1 MYYSLMRESKVIVE
15 YDGRAFHFDALSN
28 YDVQTSYEE
37 FKTLRRTIH
46 RRTNYAD
53 SIINAQTP
61 SSISLAINFSNTLT
75 EANFFEWLGFDR
87 KGNTFLLPLYSS
99 NIEPIMFN
107 IYIVN
112 KDNNCVYFENCYV
125 STVDFSLDKN
135 IPILNVGIESG
146 KFSEVSTYREAASII
161 QGEAMSYSPV
171 IVSTNGNILPGLIS
185 ASLSFQQQCS
195 WREDKSV
202 FDINKIYNNK
212 RAYVNE
218 MNASATISLYY
229 LKRFARD
236 MVYNIEPE
244 TDVPLNIRNNNIS
257 IDFPLARITKRL
269 NFSDVYKVEWDIIPT
284 ASSDPVRIDF
294 FGEIKND

>member
-1 MYYSLMRESKVIVE
+1 MFYSLMRESKIVIE
-15 YDGRAFHFDALSN
+15 YDGRGYHFDALSN
-28 YDVQTSYEE
+28 YDVRTSYEE
-37 FKTLRRTIH
+37 FKTLRRTVH

-61 SSISLAINFSNTLT
+61 SSISLAVNFSNTLT

-87 KGNTFLLPLYSS
+87 KGNTFLLPLYSN

-125 STVDFSLDKN
+125 STVDFSLDNN
-135 IPILNVGIESG
+135 IPILNIGIESG

-161 QGEAMSYSPV
+161 QGEVMSYSPV
-171 IVSTNGNILPGLIS
+171 IASTNGSILPGLIS

-212 RAYVNE
+212 RAYVTE

-229 LKRFARD
+229 LKRFAGD

-244 TDVPLNIRNNNIS
+244 TDVPLMIRNNNIS
-257 IDFPLARITKRL
+257 IDFPSARITKRL

-294 FGEIKND
+294 FGEIKK

>member
-1 MYYSLMRESKVIVE
+1 MFYALMRESKIVVE
-15 YDGRAFHFDALSN
+15 YDGRAYHFDALSN
-28 YDVQTSYEE
+28 YDINTSYEE

-75 EANFFEWLGFDR
+75 EANFFEWMGFDR
-87 KGNTFLLPLYSS
+87 EGNTFLLPLYST
-99 NIEPIMFN
+99 NIEPTMFN

-125 STVDFSLDKN
+125 STVDFSLDKSV
-135 IPILNVGIESG
+135 PILNVGIESG
-146 KFSEVSTYREAASII
+146 KFSEVSTFNPAGSIV
-161 QGEAMSYSPV
+161 QGEVISYSPPR
-171 IVSTNGNILPGLIS
+171 VSTNSNVLPALLS
-185 ASLSFQQQCS
+185 ASMSFQQQCS

-218 MNASATISLYY
+218 MNASATIAFYY
-229 LKRFARD
+229 TKRFAGD
-236 MVYNIEPE
+236 MFYNIEPE
-244 TDVPLNIRNNNIS
+244 TDIPLTIRNEHIS
-257 IDFPLARITKRL
+257 IDFPSARITKRL
-269 NFSDVYKVEWDIIPT
+269 QFSDIYRVEWDVIPT
-284 ASSDPVRIDF
+284 ADSDPVRIDF
-294 FGEIKND
+294 FGEIKK

>member
-1 MYYSLMRESKVIVE
+1 MRESKVIVE

-28 YDVQTSYEE
+28 YDIQTSYEE
-37 FKTLRRTIH
+37 FKTLRRTVH

-146 KFSEVSTYREAASII
+146 KFSEVSTYREVASII
-161 QGEAMSYSPV
+161 QGEVMSYSPV
-171 IVSTNGNILPGLIS
+171 IASTNGSILPGLIS

-218 MNASATISLYY
+218 MNASVPISLYY
-229 LKRFARD
+229 LKRFAGD

-257 IDFPLARITKRL
+257 IDFPSARITKRL
-269 NFSDVYKVEWDIIPT
+269 DFSDVYRVEWDIIPT

>member
-1 MYYSLMRESKVIVE
+1 MFYSLMRESKIVVE
-15 YDGRAFHFDALSN
+15 YDGRGYHFDALSN
-28 YDVQTSYEE
+28 YDVRTSYEE
-37 FKTLRRTIH
+37 FKTLRRTVH

-61 SSISLAINFSNTLT
+61 SSISLAVNFSNTLT

-87 KGNTFLLPLYSS
+87 KGNTFLLPLYSN

-135 IPILNVGIESG
+135 IPILNIGIESG

-161 QGEAMSYSPV
+161 QGEVMSYSPV
-171 IVSTNGNILPGLIS
+171 IASTNGSILPGLIS

-229 LKRFARD
+229 LKRFAGD

-257 IDFPLARITKRL
+257 IDFPSARITKRL
-269 NFSDVYKVEWDIIPT
+269 DFSDVYRIEWDIIPT

>member
-1 MYYSLMRESKVIVE
+1 MFYSLMRESKIVIE
-15 YDGRAFHFDALSN
+15 YDGRGYHFDALSN
-28 YDVQTSYEE
+28 YDVRTSYEE
-37 FKTLRRTIH
+37 FKTLRRTVH

-61 SSISLAINFSNTLT
+61 SSISLAVNFSNTLT
-75 EANFFEWLGFDR
+75 EANFFEWLGFYR

-161 QGEAMSYSPV
+161 QGEVMSYSPV
-171 IVSTNGNILPGLIS
+171 IASTNGSILPGLIS

-229 LKRFARD
+229 LKRFAGD

-257 IDFPLARITKRL
+257 IDFPSARITKRL
-269 NFSDVYKVEWDIIPT
+269 DFSDVYRVEWDIIPT

-294 FGEIKND
+294 FGEIKK

>member
-1 MYYSLMRESKVIVE
+1 MFYSLMRESKIVIE
-15 YDGRAFHFDALSN
+15 YDGRGYHFDALSN
-28 YDVQTSYEE
+28 YDVRTSYEE
-37 FKTLRRTIH
+37 FKTLRRTVH

-61 SSISLAINFSNTLT
+61 SSISLAVNFSNTLT

-87 KGNTFLLPLYSS
+87 KGNTFLLPLYSN

-125 STVDFSLDKN
+125 STIDFSLDKN
-135 IPILNVGIESG
+135 IPILNIGIESG

-161 QGEAMSYSPV
+161 QGEVMSYSPV
-171 IVSTNGNILPGLIS
+171 IASTNGSILPGLIS

-212 RAYVNE
+212 RAYVTE

-229 LKRFARD
+229 LKRFAGD

-244 TDVPLNIRNNNIS
+244 TDVPLMIRNNNIS
-257 IDFPLARITKRL
+257 IDFPSARITKRL

-294 FGEIKND
+294 FGEIKK

>member
-28 YDVQTSYEE
+28 YDIQTSYEE
-37 FKTLRRTIH
+37 FKTLRRTVH

-61 SSISLAINFSNTLT
+61 SSISLAVNFSNTLT

-146 KFSEVSTYREAASII
+146 KFSEVSTYREGASII
-161 QGEAMSYSPV
+161 QGEVMSYSPV
-171 IVSTNGNILPGLIS
+171 IASTNGSILPGLIS

-229 LKRFARD
+229 LKRFAGD

-257 IDFPLARITKRL
+257 IDFPSARITKRL
-269 NFSDVYKVEWDIIPT
+269 DFSDVYRVEWDIIPT

>member
-1 MYYSLMRESKVIVE
+1 
-15 YDGRAFHFDALSN
+15 
-28 YDVQTSYEE
+28 
-37 FKTLRRTIH
+37 
-46 RRTNYAD
+46 
-53 SIINAQTP
+53 
-61 SSISLAINFSNTLT
+61 
-75 EANFFEWLGFDR
+75 
-87 KGNTFLLPLYSS
+87 
-99 NIEPIMFN
+99 MFN

-161 QGEAMSYSPV
+161 QGEVMSYSPV
-171 IVSTNGNILPGLIS
+171 IASTNGSILPGLIS

-212 RAYVNE
+212 RAYVTE

-229 LKRFARD
+229 LKRFAGD

-244 TDVPLNIRNNNIS
+244 TDVPLTIRNNNIS
-257 IDFPLARITKRL
+257 IDFPSARITKRL
-269 NFSDVYKVEWDIIPT
+269 EFSDVYRVEWDIIPT
-284 ASSDPVRIDF
+284 TSSDPVRIDF
-294 FGEIKND
+294 FGEIKK

>member
-28 YDVQTSYEE
+28 YDIQTSYEE
-37 FKTLRRTIH
+37 FKTLRRTVH

-61 SSISLAINFSNTLT
+61 SSISLAVNFSNTLT
-75 EANFFEWLGFDR
+75 EANFLEWLGFDR

-161 QGEAMSYSPV
+161 QGEVMSYSPV
-171 IVSTNGNILPGLIS
+171 IASTNGSILPGLIS

-212 RAYVNE
+212 RAYVTE
-218 MNASATISLYY
+218 MNASAILSLYY
-229 LKRFARD
+229 LKRFAGD

-244 TDVPLNIRNNNIS
+244 TDVPLTIRNNNIS
-257 IDFPLARITKRL
+257 IDFPSARITKRL
-269 NFSDVYKVEWDIIPT
+269 EFSDVYRVEWDIIPT

-294 FGEIKND
+294 FGEIKK

>member
-1 MYYSLMRESKVIVE
+1 MRESKVIVE

-28 YDVQTSYEE
+28 YDIQTSYEE
-37 FKTLRRTIH
+37 FKTLRRTVH

-61 SSISLAINFSNTLT
+61 SSISLAVNFSNTLT

-161 QGEAMSYSPV
+161 QGEVMSYSPV
-171 IVSTNGNILPGLIS
+171 IASTNGSVLPGLIS

-212 RAYVNE
+212 RAYVTE

-229 LKRFARD
+229 LKRFAGD
-236 MVYNIEPE
+236 TVYNIEPE
-244 TDVPLNIRNNNIS
+244 TDVPLTIRNNNIS
-257 IDFPLARITKRL
+257 IDFPSARITKRL
-269 NFSDVYKVEWDIIPT
+269 EFSDVYRVEWDIIPT

-294 FGEIKND
+294 FGEIKK

>member
-1 MYYSLMRESKVIVE
+1 MFYSLMRESKIVIE
-15 YDGRAFHFDALSN
+15 YDGRGYHFDALSN
-28 YDVQTSYEE
+28 YDVRTSYEE
-37 FKTLRRTIH
+37 FKTLRRTVH

-61 SSISLAINFSNTLT
+61 SSISLAVNFSNTLT

-87 KGNTFLLPLYSS
+87 KGNTFLLPLYSN
-99 NIEPIMFN
+99 NIEPTMFN

-135 IPILNVGIESG
+135 IPILNIGIESG

-161 QGEAMSYSPV
+161 QGEVMSYSPV
-171 IVSTNGNILPGLIS
+171 IVSTNGSILPGLIS

-195 WREDKSV
+195 WREDKNV

-229 LKRFARD
+229 LKRFAGD

-269 NFSDVYKVEWDIIPT
+269 DFSDVYRVEWDIIPT

>member
-1 MYYSLMRESKVIVE
+1 
-15 YDGRAFHFDALSN
+15 
-28 YDVQTSYEE
+28 
-37 FKTLRRTIH
+37 
-46 RRTNYAD
+46 
-53 SIINAQTP
+53 
-61 SSISLAINFSNTLT
+61 
-75 EANFFEWLGFDR
+75 
-87 KGNTFLLPLYSS
+87 
-99 NIEPIMFN
+99 
-107 IYIVN
+107 
-112 KDNNCVYFENCYV
+112 
-125 STVDFSLDKN
+125 FSLDKN

-171 IVSTNGNILPGLIS
+171 IVSTNGSILPGLIS

-229 LKRFARD
+229 LKRFAGD

-244 TDVPLNIRNNNIS
+244 TDVPLNIRNNSIS

-269 NFSDVYKVEWDIIPT
+269 DFSDVYKVEWDIIPT